1 MKLNKTLVLFTL
13 LLTSVLQAQEFG
25 DTFTIRAGGYL
36 LSDNETTVSATTPY
50 LVGAK
55 INLEDDL
62 GMDTKAK
69 VFRLDGH
76 YRFTDAH
83 KVEFAYYSINTSG
96 SKTISEDL
104 NFDGVTYKAGASIS
118 SFLDV
123 DIYKVN
129 YSYSFYHN
137 EKVELSIGAGL
148 HIMDIS
154 TGLSGNATVDGSAE
168 SFVAENVDVLAPL
181 PVIGFDLD
189 YAVTP
194 RFHVRGSVDYFGISV
209 DQYSGSLTDV
219 LISADYQAFDNFGLG
234 AGLNVTSLD
243 AEVDDDT
250 KYELDQ
256 RVTGVLVYLSYNY

>member
-1 MKLNKTLVLFTL
+1 MKLNKALVLLT
-13 LLTSVLQAQEFG
+13 LTSLLHAEEFG

-62 GMDTKAK
+62 GMDTKSD

-83 KVEFAYYSINTSG
+83 KIEFAYYAINTSG
-96 SKTISEDL
+96 SKTISKDL
-104 NFDGVTYKAGASIS
+104 NFDGATYKAGANIS
-118 SFLDV
+118 SYLDV
-123 DIYKVN
+123 DIYKIN

-137 EKVELSIGAGL
+137 EKVELSLGAGF

-154 TGLSGNATVDGSAE
+154 TGLSGNATVNGSAE
-168 SFVAENVDVLAPL
+168 SYTTDNVDVLAPL
-181 PVIGFDLD
+181 PVVGFDLD

-194 RFHVRGSVDYFGISV
+194 RFHIRGSVDYFGISI

-219 LISADYQAFDNFGLG
+219 LIAADYQAFDNFGIG
-234 AGLNVTSLD
+234 IGLNVTSLD
-243 AEVDDDT
+243 AEADDNT

-256 RVTGVLVYLSYNY
+256 RITGALAYISYNY